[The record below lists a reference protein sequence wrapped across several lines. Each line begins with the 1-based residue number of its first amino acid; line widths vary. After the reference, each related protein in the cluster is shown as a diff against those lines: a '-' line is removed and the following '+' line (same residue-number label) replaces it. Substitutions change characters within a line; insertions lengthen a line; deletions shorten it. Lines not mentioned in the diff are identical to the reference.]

1 MSPVFRLLDI
11 YIERVYWH
19 KH

>member
-11 YIERVYWH
+11 YI
-19 KH
+19 